1 MSNSRLSFRH
11 WRISSKLLVVMLALS
26 LLPLLLAAWIISASS
41 VDALT
46 RQTEEN
52 LTRLG
57 NSMALRISNAL
68 GDSQGL
74 LSMAANNPAV
84 AAAVSGDEPAGAEST
99 LNAAVANLLQAN
111 QRIDTVGIYDSSGTA
126 MAHTDPSTV
135 GRNVAA
141 RDFIAAALQGDS
153 FTSSFRRD
161 LVNDQVGINLSAPVR
176 DGGAVVGAVAIHLDE
191 RFIADVFAQTL
202 GADGADGAD
211 VATQAQQTIDVYLV
225 DPHGIVMSQL
235 RGQDWLGRSLGALAP
250 ATEASIAQAR
260 PLGGDCP
267 AGEPQC
273 AAGEKIARQPIPMP
287 AVQALGDAVA
297 ESLASGQPGSLR
309 YCHPDDPAAPA
320 GDESCRGQPFVAAF
334 APVAVP
340 ALDGSASGQDAELF
354 TVVVDLPEASFLGS
368 VDRQRALGLTIA
380 GIMTVLAVLFSLLLA
395 RTLSRPISTLA
406 STAGEVE
413 ADQPFVPDRIAD
425 VTDQGDEV
433 GGLARAFSRMVL
445 ALQARMAELG
455 AVYDISR
462 TISGSI
468 DLGQTAATVA
478 ASLRGAIPYDAA
490 EISLFDEAQGRM
502 ALIHTVGGEPLAEPR
517 FYAADAG
524 LLGQLAQQRE
534 SILASDLAEL
544 PGAATEPQ
552 RTWRALRPHGYLGVP
567 LQVRGKLIGT
577 IELVS
582 HEPGALTAD
591 HLRVV
596 ETISGQAA
604 VSLQNAQEVQARE
617 NQLKA
622 QIQELRIEIDEI
634 KRAKQVDEIVDTD
647 YFQRLSAQA
656 KRMRSGRGASEAPG
670 EGTG

>member
-1 MSNSRLSFRH
+1 MSNSRLGFRH

-26 LLPLLLAAWIISASS
+26 LLPLLLAAWIINASS

-46 RQTEEN
+46 RQTQEGMV
-52 LTRLG
+52 RLG
-57 NSMALRISNAL
+57 NSMAQHISNAL
-68 GDSQGL
+68 GNNQGL
-74 LSMAANNPAV
+74 LSMAANDLAV
-84 AAAVSGDEPAGAEST
+84 AAAVTGGAAPGSEDT
-99 LNAAVANLLQAN
+99 LNAAVSNLLQAN
-111 QRIDTVGIYDSSGTA
+111 ERIDTVGIYDASGTA

-141 RDFIAAALQGDS
+141 RDFIAAALQGET

-161 LVNDQVGINLSAPVR
+161 LVNDQPGINLSAPVR
-176 DGGAVVGAVAIHLDE
+176 QGDAVVGAVAIHLDE
-191 RFIADVFAQTL
+191 RFISDVFAQTL
-202 GADGADGAD
+202 GAESDDIAA
-211 VATQAQQTIDVYLV
+211 QAQETIDVYLV
-225 DPHGIVMSQL
+225 DAHGIVMSQL
-235 RGQDWLGRSLGALAP
+235 RGQDWLGRSLGSLSP
-250 ATEASIAQAR
+250 EMEAAIAQAR

-267 AGEPQC
+267 AENPQC
-273 AAGEKIARQPIPMP
+273 APAEKIARQPASMP

-297 ESLASGQPGSLR
+297 QSLASGRPGSLR
-309 YCHPDDPAAPA
+309 YCHPDDPSAPA
-320 GDESCRGQPFVAAF
+320 GEQTCRGQNFAAAF
-334 APVAVP
+334 APVAVSTLG
-340 ALDGSASGQDAELF
+340 AGSSDQGDGLF
-354 TVVVDLPEASFLGS
+354 AVVVDLPEASFLGS

-380 GIMTVLAVLFSLLLA
+380 GIMAVVAVIGSLLLA

-413 ADQPFVPDRIAD
+413 ADQPFVPNRIAN

-455 AVYDISR
+455 VVYDISR
-462 TISGSI
+462 TISTSI
-468 DLGQTAATVA
+468 DLDQTAATVA

-490 EISLFDEAQGRM
+490 EITLFDEAQGRM
-502 ALIHTVGGEPLAEPR
+502 ALIHAAGGEPAAQGR
-517 FYAADAG
+517 FYPADQG
-524 LLGQLAQQRE
+524 LLGQLVQQRE
-534 SILASDLAEL
+534 AIVAPDLAAL
-544 PGAATEPQ
+544 PAGQAEPD
-552 RTWRALRPHGYLGVP
+552 RTWRALPPHGYLGAP
-567 LQVRGKLIGT
+567 LQVRGKLIGA

-582 HEPGALTAD
+582 REPGALTAD

-596 ETISGQAA
+596 ETIAGQAA

-634 KRAKQVDEIVDTD
+634 KRSKQVDEIVDTD

-656 KRMRSGRGASEAPG
+656 RRMRSGRSGDAPG
-670 EGTG
+670 GPETG